1 MMVSLH
7 SPLELTS
14 DREALYNSPFKITHN
29 ATRSGYRLKGPV
41 LQWARD
47 DGGEGGSHPANVID
61 EPYPYGGLNWNGD
74 DPVILP
80 LVRPAYHPA
89 ADFRTDQ

>member
-1 MMVSLH
+1 
-7 SPLELTS
+7 
-14 DREALYNSPFKITHN
+14 
-29 ATRSGYRLKGPV
+29 
-41 LQWARD
+41 LQWARE

-80 LVRPAYHPA
+80 LVRSSM
-89 ADFRTDQ
+89 QL